1 MNLDEK
7 IARQHLEHLS
17 FSDIV
22 YEPDGNI
29 PPDYLVDGKIA
40 IEVRRLNQH
49 IKTESRAI
57 GLEEEAIPFADGIQK
72 IIDSITIPEQST
84 WFVHLSFQR
93 PIPRLATIRDDVVQA
108 CMDAAKDSDR
118 HQVGR
123 LPPNINL
130 RFTKASSFLGSS
142 FALGSISDHDEGGL
156 VYDLLARNIDHCILD
171 KTKKTEKHKSRYEKW
186 WLILVDHIDYCLSTD
201 ELAALKASRQ
211 RMPGWEKILLV
222 SAIDPT
228 RSFEL

>member
-1 MNLDEK
+1 MNLDEE
-7 IARQHLEHLS
+7 IARQHLEHLG
-17 FSDIV
+17 FRNV
-22 YEPDGNI
+22 VHEPDGNI

-40 IEVRRLNQH
+40 VEVRRLNQH
-49 IKTESRAI
+49 IKTGNRSI
-57 GLEEEAIPFADGIQK
+57 GLEEEAIPFVDGMEK
-72 IIDSITIPEQST
+72 IIDSIATPEPST

-108 CMDAAKDSDR
+108 CMNAAKDDCY
-118 HQVGR
+118 HQATR

-142 FALGSISDHDEGGL
+142 FALGAVSDHDEGGL
-156 VYDLLARNIDHCILD
+156 VYDLLTRNIDYCILD

-186 WLILVDHIDYCLSTD
+186 WLVLVDHIDYCLSTD
-201 ELAALKASRQ
+201 ELVSLKASRQ
-211 RMPGWEKILLV
+211 KTPSWEKILLV